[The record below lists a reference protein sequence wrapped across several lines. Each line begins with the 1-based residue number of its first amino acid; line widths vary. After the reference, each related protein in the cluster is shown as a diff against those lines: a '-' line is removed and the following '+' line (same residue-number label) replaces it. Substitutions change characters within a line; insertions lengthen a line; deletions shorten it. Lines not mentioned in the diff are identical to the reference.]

1 LSVACPG
8 TVTFWR
14 LTTASTD
21 LLSVSNCK
29 HRLFVGD
36 PSQRQPFWSDFGY
49 IPFVGYGVPDFSQG
63 GTPRRPAETL
73 NMRTTIEEVLEAAGI
88 RGGERPV
95 EVLRD
100 GFPSYV
106 IRVSTTTFSGCPTVI
121 MKACPHSSREP
132 DILLCLDRA
141 GFSVPNILDVRQG
154 EGFRV
159 VIMEDIGTDALHKRR
174 DPEWYMRAV
183 QEIAKIHK
191 RFDLSMS
198 DVVAPERMPA
208 ISGFPAGLAAILPRY
223 DLDKWT
229 GAVREAVDGT
239 VQRLKDGTY
248 RGFTP
253 AEIDALVSVLG
264 SLATDTLSALGDR
277 QESYKRQSSATEPS
291 AQTLVHG
298 DFHDGNVLVRS
309 SPDRAI
315 CQFAFVDWDS
325 ARLDSGFF
333 DLVSLYDVAERME
346 TCRLDPETMIATY
359 LDARWPDGE
368 RPDASVAETEWQR
381 CRMLRAWDELRWFS
395 TTGDDFGD
403 RVRREVGIMRRTLS
417 AS

>member
-1 LSVACPG
+1 
-8 TVTFWR
+8 
-14 LTTASTD
+14 
-21 LLSVSNCK
+21 
-29 HRLFVGD
+29 
-36 PSQRQPFWSDFGY
+36 
-49 IPFVGYGVPDFSQG
+49 
-63 GTPRRPAETL
+63 
-73 NMRTTIEEVLEAAGI
+73 MRITIEKVLEAAGI
-88 RGGERPV
+88 IGGGHPV
-95 EVLRD
+95 DVLRD
-100 GFPSYV
+100 GFPSHV
-106 IRVSTTTFSGCPTVI
+106 VRVSTTTFSGCPTVI

-132 DILLCLDRA
+132 DILLCLDRT

-154 EGFRV
+154 EGFRD

-191 RFDLSMS
+191 RFDLSVS
-198 DVVAPERMPA
+198 DVAPERMPA

-253 AEIDALVSVLG
+253 GEIDELVSVLR
-264 SLATDTLSALGDR
+264 SLATDTLTALGDR
-277 QESYKRQSSATEPS
+277 QESYKRQSSVTEPS
-291 AQTLVHG
+291 AQTLIHG

-315 CQFAFVDWDS
+315 CPFAFVDWDS

-359 LDARWPDGE
+359 LDARWPNGG
-368 RPDASVAETEWQR
+368 RPSFPAAVIEWHR

-395 TTGDDFGD
+395 TVGDDFGD
-403 RVRREVGIMRRTLS
+403 RVRREVAIIQRTLS
-417 AS
+417 AL